1 MDETL
6 SRASRIV
13 TIQSTPVPLL
23 DCILTLS
30 VLNHWQ
36 ETKRQE
42 RLSRLEEEWSGV
54 RELCKQ
60 MNRQEEEQEEKLSR
74 LRGEKVPIWT
84 KDSTTV
90 QVWCIDTCSMTL
102 PMSPH
107 PLSSA
112 FQYCIQKSGRGGM
125 RYHAHDPKGR
135 FKVQCRID
143 LFCNSSKFPLL
154 FQRTNYSPIILISNP
169 HLLVYMYNKN
179 RCMHKA
185 VLCSMMWYVTLQDL
199 KCEHYNFLYAT
210 VCLKDIWAWI

>member
-42 RLSRLEEEWSGV
+42 RLRRLEEEWSRV

-90 QVWCIDTCSMTL
+90 QVWCIDTCSMTCL
-102 PMSPH
+102 HTHSPQLFNIAYRKAGEEVCDITH
-107 PLSSA
+107 MIRRVDSRYSVESIYSA
-112 FQYCIQKSGRGGM
+112 ILQNSPYYSN
-125 RYHAHDPKGR
+125 
-135 FKVQCRID
+135 VQ
-143 LFCNSSKFPLL
+143 
-154 FQRTNYSPIILISNP
+154 IIL
-169 HLLVYMYNKN
+169 L
-179 RCMHKA
+179 
-185 VLCSMMWYVTLQDL
+185 
-199 KCEHYNFLYAT
+199 
-210 VCLKDIWAWI
+210 

>member
-42 RLSRLEEEWSGV
+42 RLSRLEEEWSRV

-125 RYHAHDPKGR
+125 RSHAHDPKGR

-154 FQRTNYSPIILISNP
+154 FQCTNYSPIILISNRIYWYTCTTKTDVCTKQCYVLWCDMW
-169 HLLVYMYNKN
+169 HCKIWNVNIMTF
-179 RCMHKA
+179 CMQQCA
-185 VLCSMMWYVTLQDL
+185 
-199 KCEHYNFLYAT
+199 
-210 VCLKDIWAWI
+210 